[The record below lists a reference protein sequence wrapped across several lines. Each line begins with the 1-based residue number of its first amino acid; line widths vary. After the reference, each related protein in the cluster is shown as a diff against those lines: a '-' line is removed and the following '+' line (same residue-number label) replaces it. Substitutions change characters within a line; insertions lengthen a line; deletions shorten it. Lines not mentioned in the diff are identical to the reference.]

1 MERMSL
7 GAVTRSAIGKNAVKK
22 TRRDGFVP
30 AILYGRTREP
40 LPVAV
45 GRKELAGVLATGRNV
60 LIDLTIAQDGGPLSD
75 TVMIREIQQDYVR
88 REILHVDLHQISMTE
103 ALEVDVPVV
112 LVGTPEGVAS
122 GGGILE
128 LHRREVTIRCL
139 PTQIPDR
146 LTVSVAGLG
155 VGGALHVRELEIPE
169 GLEVLTPPEE
179 VLAAVVAPRE
189 EEVAA
194 TVEAEAPAQPELVG
208 RAAEEEEAA
217 ATATA
222 APRADTKAEKKE

>member
-1 MERMSL
+1 MERINL

-45 GRKELAGVLATGRNV
+45 KRKELAGVLSGGRNV
-60 LIDLTIAQDGGPLSD
+60 LIDLTVDQESGALSD
-75 TVMIREIQQDYVR
+75 TVMITEIQQDYVR
-88 REILHVDLHQISMTE
+88 REILHVDLRQISMTE

-146 LTVSVAGLG
+146 ITVSVAGLG

-194 TVEAEAPAQPELVG
+194 ATEAEAPVQPELVG
-208 RAAEEEEAA
+208 RVAEQEEAE
-217 ATATA
+217 A
-222 APRADTKAEKKE
+222 APRADSKTEKKE